1 MAKESSP
8 SVKKAGKA
16 RDYGLPPL
24 TFEEAAKVLGLE
36 VGGFIQWVLE
46 RVRPS
51 PTTWANWNGPERD
64 LPESLIRLYLTEG
77 KVAESAYQKELRELK
92 ELVAQTKEAT
102 EVAAAEAAKARARET
117 GKRKAGRARRTA

>member
-1 MAKESSP
+1 M
-8 SVKKAGKA
+8 
-16 RDYGLPPL
+16 
-24 TFEEAAKVLGLE
+24 LGIE
-36 VGGFIQWVLE
+36 VGAFIQWVLE

-92 ELVAQTKEAT
+92 ELVAQTKEAS
-102 EVAAAEAAKARARET
+102 EAAVEAVKARAPR
-117 GKRKAGRARRTA
+117 RPARRKTA